1 MYQIILTENKSLR
14 EEFINI
20 EKRKLDRIKEIIEPY
35 IIIFDKEDDICNKLV
50 NLFKC

>member
-1 MYQIILTENKSLR
+1 MYQIIITENKSLR

-35 IIIFDKEDDICNKLV
+35 IIIFDKEDDICNKVV
-50 NLFKC
+50 NLFKS

>member
-1 MYQIILTENKSLR
+1 MINMVKENKFLK

-35 IIIFDKEDDICNKLV
+35 IIIFDKEDDICNKVV
-50 NLFKC
+50 NLFKS